1 MKLLRTTFAGIFCLA
16 LCTGM
21 LIPVHGE
28 ECDHDYVEKREEPTC
43 TQPGESYFECAKCRY
58 QSGHQNLMPLG
69 HAFGEWETVLE
80 ATCENAGEEIRI
92 CIRCGDQ
99 ESHAILATG
108 HDFKIEIV
116 APTCAKDGYTLH
128 TCRTCG
134 ATEKTDYTDATGHDY
149 KTEIVAPTCTKDGY
163 TQHTCRTC
171 GATEKTDYTDA
182 AGHDYKTEVIA
193 PTCTKNGYTLH
204 TCCTCGATEKTDY
217 TDAAGH
223 EYKTEVVAP
232 TCTKDGYTLH
242 TCRTCGATQK
252 SDPKS
257 KTGHHYDDG
266 VVTKEA
272 TTTAMGRITYT
283 CQGCG
288 DTYTETTPKL
298 VNPFEDVKPSAY
310 YFTPVIWAANKGIT
324 GGVDETHFGPNAFCT
339 RAQVVTFLWRAAGSP
354 EPETTDCPFVDVAPG
369 SYYYKAV
376 LWAKERGIT
385 SGVGAARFGGNLVCT
400 RAQVVTFLYRAK
412 GNPAWETVN
421 RFSDVGTEDYY
432 YQSVCWA
439 ADNGVTSGVDGGR
452 FGPDMTCTRAQIV
465 TFLYRSNSI

>member
-1 MKLLRTTFAGIFCLA
+1 MKLLRTIFAGIFCLA
-16 LCTGM
+16 LCAGM

-43 TQPGESYFECAKCRY
+43 THPGESYFECAKCGY
-58 QSGHQNLMPLG
+58 QYGHQNLKPLG

-92 CIRCGDQ
+92 CSRCGEQ
-99 ESHAILATG
+99 ESRAILATG
-108 HDFKIEIV
+108 HDYKTEIV
-116 APTCAKDGYTLH
+116 APTCTKDGYTLH

-149 KTEIVAPTCTKDGY
+149 KTE
-163 TQHTCRTC
+163 
-171 GATEKTDYTDA
+171 
-182 AGHDYKTEVIA
+182 VI
-193 PTCTKNGYTLH
+193 
-204 TCCTCGATEKTDY
+204 
-217 TDAAGH
+217 
-223 EYKTEVVAP
+223 AP

-242 TCRTCGATQK
+242 TCRACGATQK

-298 VNPFEDVKPSAY
+298 VNPFEDVKSSAY
-310 YFTPVIWAANKGIT
+310 YFTPVIWAANKGVT
-324 GGVDETHFGPNAFCT
+324 GGADETHFLPNAFCT

-354 EPETTDCPFVDVAPG
+354 EPETTDCPFVDVAPD

-376 LWAKERGIT
+376 LWARERGIT